1 MDNVIRLNHLYVSE
15 STDQYTKRSSQLET
29 EASMQEHN
37 LPARLFKRLQELEGR
52 EPSYWEDE
60 LYSPEA
66 LTNLDYRECLERC
79 FKLDPLGPLPA
90 RTEDISL

>member
-1 MDNVIRLNHLYVSE
+1 MDNVIRLNSRNVSE
-15 STDQYTKRSSQLET
+15 RTDQYTKHSSQLEM
-29 EASMQEHN
+29 EPSMQEHN
-37 LPARLFKRLQELEGR
+37 LPAKLVKRLQELEGR

-66 LTNLDYRECLERC
+66 LTNLDYREALERC

-90 RTEDISL
+90 RTEDRSL